1 MPSNK
6 DMETEA
12 AQLAK
17 EMEEEETERNQ
28 RELT

>member
-12 AQLAK
+12 ARLAK
-17 EMEEEETERNQ
+17 EMEEMERSE